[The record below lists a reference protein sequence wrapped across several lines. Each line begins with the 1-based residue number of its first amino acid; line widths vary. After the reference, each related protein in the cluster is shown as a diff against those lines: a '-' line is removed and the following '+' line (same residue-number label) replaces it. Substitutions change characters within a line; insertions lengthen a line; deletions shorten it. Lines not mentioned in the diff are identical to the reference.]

1 MLHIPLRYVIIK
13 ITERMR
19 KLAIIEHSG
28 YYENPLTG
36 VSHEHTS
43 CELMY
48 VRKGELE
55 ITVNEKTYHITPD
68 TLVLIKSCQHHK
80 VRFVSDGEYH
90 RFIAM
95 INPWELRKQLVR
107 PDLFAMLT
115 DTSTSGIITAENVT
129 KLDSEFEIMTEI
141 FENGANIFAE
151 LSAALKIISVIYEQ
165 TKPHS
170 ENNTDNSG
178 KQLVRKVREHI
189 EKNYADNIKIAD
201 IAKENFISEGY
212 LTHTF
217 KAETGMSPRE
227 YLSHIRCTR
236 AYELIRHTGMKF
248 SAISAVTGFCC
259 ANDMSRKIREYY
271 GLTPTK
277 IRTEITL

>member
-1 MLHIPLRYVIIK
+1 M
-13 ITERMR
+13 
-19 KLAIIEHSG
+19 AIIEHSE
-28 YYENPLTG
+28 YYENPISA
-36 VSHEHTS
+36 VNHAHTS

-48 VRKGELE
+48 VIEGELE
-55 ITVNEKTYHITPD
+55 ITVNDIIHRIMPN
-68 TLVLIKSCQHHK
+68 TLVLIKSRQHHK
-80 VRFVSDGEYH
+80 VKFVSDGNY
-90 RFIAM
+90 RRYIAM

-115 DTSTSGIITAENVT
+115 DISEEGTVIVRNAVLTAQ
-129 KLDSEFEIMTEI
+129 FERMTDI
-141 FENGANIFAE
+141 FENGGNIYSE
-151 LSAALKIISVIYEQ
+151 LSSALEIISVIYEQ
-165 TKPHS
+165 IKPQKKS
-170 ENNTDNSG
+170 DNESTG
-178 KQLVRKVREHI
+178 KQLVKNVREYI
-189 EKNYADNIKIAD
+189 EKFYADNIKISD

-236 AYELIRHTGMKF
+236 AYELIKHTGMKF

-271 GLTPTK
+271 GLTPTE
-277 IRTEITL
+277 IRVGK